1 MVAIGAGNRAAL
13 PYKLPPVP
21 ARSELPMTSPRT
33 FETKLQIQALPPV
46 VWKALTDGSELV
58 RWFAPS
64 ALCEARVG
72 GRVVWQW
79 GRLHT
84 WALEVEAVTP
94 GKHLRLRHDSTVAD
108 GAGGKRPLFV
118 DFHLEAR
125 AHGTL
130 LSVEHSGFGPEPAF
144 DAEFAGIR
152 GGWPVELRSLRLYL
166 ERHRGHDRLLAW
178 SSVSTTL
185 SAAAAW
191 SRLSGPEGLAIA
203 ELSLLREGE
212 RFEFEVPGVSKLNG
226 TALLA
231 PSEREFCGVAG
242 NFGGGY
248 FRVSCE
254 SWGGATQ
261 AWLWLAAYDGGRVKI
276 QQYQQAFDALL
287 QRLFGDALAAEPQ
300 G

>member
-79 GRLHT
+79 GRSHT
-84 WALEVEAVTP
+84 WTLTVEAVTA
-94 GKHLRLRHDSTVAD
+94 GKHLRLRHDSTVDD

-118 DFHLEAR
+118 DFRLEPR

-130 LSVEHSGFGPEPAF
+130 LCVEHSGFGPEPAF
-144 DAEFAGIR
+144 AAEFESAGSS
-152 GGWPVELRSLRLYL
+152 WPVELRSLRLHL
-166 ERHRGHDRLLAW
+166 ERHRGRDRLLAW
-178 SSVSTTL
+178 SAVSTSL
-185 SAAAAW
+185 SAEVAW
-191 SRLSGPEGLAIA
+191 SRLSGPDGLAIA

-212 RFEFEVPGVSKLNG
+212 EFEFEVPGAGKLNG
-226 TALLA
+226 RALFA
-231 PSEREFCGVAG
+231 PNEREFCGVAG

-248 FRVSCE
+248 FRVRCVA
-254 SWGGATQ
+254 WGGATQ
-261 AWLWLAAYDGGRVKI
+261 VWLWLAAYDGGRAKI